1 MKLLIKNQEKKLI
14 KKDTNYINNI
24 NNINKTNNTNSTN
37 FPANL
42 NDLEGKSN
50 ENENNNIIS
59 TQKNLH

>member
-14 KKDTNYINNI
+14 KKDTNNINNI

-42 NDLEGKSN
+42 NDLEGK
-50 ENENNNIIS
+50 
-59 TQKNLH
+59 